1 MIFFSFHFKSVMANL
16 GTTQRILPTSSKP
29 SSPTTD
35 THEPKSP
42 HEKLYAD
49 LKFYCPINIPL
60 TQDAAASR
68 IIRNLGNLG
77 LYYTLFIWII
87 LFITLIPERK
97 VSLILL
103 VIMTYVTTLYCLLLR
118 ACPNSVVLHRIIDK
132 RIVFSLLFIATAIQL
147 ILTEAGI
154 HFAVTLTCSVPVVLL
169 HAVLWAGSYEYD
181 AYETEEGSGKEE
193 LAPLTGSQNDSEPH
207 NVDVV

>member
-1 MIFFSFHFKSVMANL
+1 MANL
-16 GTTQRILPTSSKP
+16 GTTQRIPTTSKP

-42 HEKLYAD
+42 HEKLYTD
-49 LKFYCPINIPL
+49 FKFYCPINIPL
-60 TQDAAASR
+60 TQEAAASR

-103 VIMTYVTTLYCLLLR
+103 VIMTYVTTIYCLLLR

-132 RIVFSLLFIATAIQL
+132 RIVLSLLFIATAIQL
-147 ILTEAGI
+147 ILTKAGI
-154 HFAVTLTCSVPVVLL
+154 HFAVTLTCSVPVVLI

-181 AYETEEGSGKEE
+181 VYETEEGSGKEE
-193 LAPLTGSQNDSEPH
+193 LAPLNGHNDSEAQ
-207 NVDVV
+207 NSSDAV